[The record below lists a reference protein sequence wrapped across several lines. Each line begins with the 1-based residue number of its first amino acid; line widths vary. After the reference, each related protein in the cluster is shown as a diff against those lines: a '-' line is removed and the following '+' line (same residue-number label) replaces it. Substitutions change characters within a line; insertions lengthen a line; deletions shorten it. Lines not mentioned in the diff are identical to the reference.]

1 MEEAYQNV
9 SIPINAA
16 FLSASWDKIYTTD
29 NPPPVFSSCMFPMP
43 ALISTDLFFVLH
55 MSQYFN
61 QANSIMRE
69 KLRRKRS
76 LFHVHS
82 SPSLKKHYK

>member
-16 FLSASWDKIYTTD
+16 LLSASEDKIYATD
-29 NPPPVFSSCMFPMP
+29 NPPPVFSSCMFLMW
-43 ALISTDLFFVLH
+43 ALISTDLFFLH

-61 QANSIMRE
+61 QASSIMRE

-82 SPSLKKHYK
+82 SPSPKKH